1 MLKGYKLGII
11 ISLSLFMPLV
21 AKAASLDISP
31 SSGSYKTG
39 TNFTIGVYVGTS
51 EAINAV
57 SGRVS
62 FPIDKLEAVS
72 VSKSGTIFS
81 LWVQEPSISSG
92 IVSFEGI
99 ILNPGYTGPSGKL
112 INITFK
118 VKAAGDAKISFSS
131 ASVLANDGKG
141 TNVLTNIGS
150 ASYSLGD
157 ITPSSPDTTTPTVIT
172 GTPGAPQISS
182 STHPDQNKWY
192 ANNSTVFSWPLPNGV
207 TAVRT
212 GVGIVPKTNPTVV
225 YSPPITSKNVES
237 LNDGVWY
244 FHTQFRNATG
254 WGEITHFRFQ
264 VDTQKPTVF
273 NITEVMRND
282 QTLSKVQFL
291 FDAQD
296 ETSGINHYEI
306 KIDNDEAFNWIDD
319 GSHQFETAALFP
331 GKHSLFAKAFDQAG
345 NWLANTVE
353 FNIEPLRA
361 PEITNYS
368 KSLSS
373 GEVLTVKGITY
384 RSIKVVA
391 SAQKDKEEIKTY
403 TVDSDQDGN
412 FNFILPDKVQ
422 NGIYSLWFYALD
434 NREARSLLSDKI
446 IIEVKPTQLES
457 AGFWLSDVLSIVVP
471 LIALIILLI
480 LVILRGWHKIN
491 MLKKKLRKEVYEAE
505 KVAHKAFANL
515 RTQVSEQVKLLQ
527 KASVRRKLTRE
538 ESKILQEFGMHLDT
552 DEQSVI
558 KEIEDIGDQVK

>member
-11 ISLSLFMPLV
+11 AVFFFLPLTV
-21 AKAASLDISP
+21 RAAFLDISP

-39 TNFTIGVYVGTS
+39 ANFTVGVYVGTS
-51 EAINAV
+51 ESINAI
-57 SGRVS
+57 SGRVY
-62 FPIDKLEAVS
+62 FPTDKLETVS
-72 VSKSGTIFS
+72 VSKSGSIFS
-81 LWVQEPSISSG
+81 LWVQEPIISSG

-99 ILNPGYTGPSGKL
+99 ILNPGYTGTSGKL
-112 INITFK
+112 VNITFK
-118 VKAAGDAKISFSS
+118 VKAAGDAKLGFSS

-157 ITPSSPDTTTPTVIT
+157 TTPSSPDTTTPTVIT
-172 GTPGAPQISS
+172 GTPGAPQLSS

-192 ANNSTVFSWPLPNGV
+192 ANNTPVFSWPLPSGV

-212 GVGIVPKTNPTVV
+212 AAGIIPKANPTVV
-225 YSPPITSKNVES
+225 YSPPVASRNLDS

-264 VDTQKPTVF
+264 IDTQKPTLF
-273 NITEVMRND
+273 NITEVARSD
-282 QTLSKVQFL
+282 QTLSKIKFS

-296 ETSGINHYEI
+296 ETSGISYYEI
-306 KIDNDEAFNWIDD
+306 KIDNNEAFNWEDD

-331 GKHSLFAKAFDQAG
+331 GKHSIFVKAFDQAG
-345 NWLANTVE
+345 NWLANTAE
-353 FNIEPLRA
+353 FNIEPLKA
-361 PEITNYS
+361 PAVTDYK

-373 GEVLTVKGITY
+373 GDVLTVKGVTY
-384 RSIKVVA
+384 GSIKVVA
-391 SAQKDKEEIKTY
+391 LVQKDKEEIKTY
-403 TVDSDQDGN
+403 TVDSDQEGN
-412 FNFILPDKVQ
+412 FSFILPDKVQ

-434 NREARSLLSDKI
+434 NRDSRSLPSEKN

-457 AGFWLSDVLSIVVP
+457 AGFWLSDVLSIIVP

-491 MLKKKLRKEVYEAE
+491 MLKKKLRKEVFEAE
-505 KVAHKAFANL
+505 KMTHKAFADL
-515 RTQVSEQVKLLQ
+515 RAQVSEQVKILQ
-527 KASVRRKLTRE
+527 RASVRRKLTRE
-538 ESKILQEFGMHLDT
+538 ESKILKELGEHIDT

-558 KEIEDIGDQVK
+558 KEIEDIEDQVK